1 MEKTQLFVYGTIGD
15 PEFFECL
22 LKRKPKYKAGRLS
35 NYSLYVNPES
45 GYLFVKPDQGS
56 TVSGK
61 LVEVN
66 EKEVKILDLWEDV
79 PFYER
84 ETVSIECDS
93 GLENAFVYTQNDAI
107 GISTNVGTTKS
118 RQSML
123 DEIQAFR
130 NWIDNLLFNA

>member
-1 MEKTQLFVYGTIGD
+1 MKKTQLFVYGTIAD

-22 LKRKPKYKAGRLS
+22 LKRKPIYKAGRMP
-35 NYSLYVNPES
+35 NFSLFVNPES

-66 EKEVKILDLWEDV
+66 EEELKILDLWEDV

-84 ETVSIECDS
+84 ETVLIEFDS
-93 GLENAFVYTQNDAI
+93 ALENAFVYTQNDAN
-107 GISTNVGTTKS
+107 GISSEVGTTISRKS
-118 RQSML
+118 IL
-123 DEIQAFR
+123 DEIRSFR
-130 NWIDNLLFNA
+130 NWIDDLLLNA